1 MHSYNP
7 DTMHSY
13 NPETMH
19 VHTLIYNNS
28 SLLRDMCLSD
38 IIERDTS
45 NLLYHELFRH
55 ILN

>member
-1 MHSYNP
+1 
-7 DTMHSY
+7 
-13 NPETMH
+13 MH